1 MAPQQDDGTLCELCF
16 SLNLTIDCFLGSAGV
31 ESSAQAGRFHKI
43 NLPSS
48 NIIQDNAQCPFCRLL
63 ISAVIESNPDRS
75 DIKDLIANGI
85 DLSLEWIKDGRILD
99 TDAVKTQSTRCLR
112 LFSPNKTISDAYLV
126 LLASNQYNKEF
137 LGRKV
142 VSTSIDLERVRSWLR
157 DCESKHGSRCTP
169 LRSPATKDL
178 QKNPGFRLIDVY
190 SKCIT
195 TGVQEPYLAL
205 SYCWGTQTF
214 DRLFKRTSINSKNRR
229 ASRRSPFD

>member
-137 LGRKV
+137 LAGRWFLLPLIWRECEVGFATVRASMV
-142 VSTSIDLERVRSWLR
+142 VDVHHCDHPQQKIAKESWL
-157 DCESKHGSRCTP
+157 
-169 LRSPATKDL
+169 
-178 QKNPGFRLIDVY
+178 
-190 SKCIT
+190 
-195 TGVQEPYLAL
+195 
-205 SYCWGTQTF
+205 QT
-214 DRLFKRTSINSKNRR
+214 N
-229 ASRRSPFD
+229 